1 MDGIVVYDL
10 NSKTSEM
17 VKKEPLPFVPFEE
30 LTPSPE
36 KKMSNAEDGDDDDR
50 NNFDNNDD
58 GEDDEDHPAHE
69 IDSDNKKD
77 EETT

>member
-36 KKMSNAEDGDDDDR
+36 KKISNAEDGYDGDDR

-69 IDSDNKKD
+69 RDNKKD

>member
-30 LTPSPE
+30 VSPSLE
-36 KKMSNAEDGDDDDR
+36 KKINNPDDDD
-50 NNFDNNDD
+50 DD
-58 GEDDEDHPAHE
+58 DDDY
-69 IDSDNKKD
+69 DDD
-77 EETT
+77 

>member
-30 LTPSPE
+30 VSPSPG
-36 KKMSNAEDGDDDDR
+36 KKINNLDDDDDYDDDDR
-50 NNFDNNDD
+50 NNVDNKNNDDDNND
-58 GEDDEDHPAHE
+58 HH
-69 IDSDNKKD
+69 
-77 EETT
+77 TH

>member
-30 LTPSPE
+30 ESPSLE
-36 KKMSNAEDGDDDDR
+36 KKINNADDVD
-50 NNFDNNDD
+50 DD
-58 GEDDEDHPAHE
+58 GEDGPAHE
-69 IDSDNKKD
+69 RDSDNKKD